1 LKEFFDIPF
10 SKPDIDNQE
19 IEAIT
24 EVLKSGW
31 PSQGKITEDFSNE
44 LSKYL
49 SANVSVVNNGSSAL
63 MSALI
68 ANDIKP
74 GDKIIVP
81 ALTYVA
87 TASIPKMLGVNLI
100 VADIDPFTLNM
111 NPEKVEELLK
121 KHDDV
126 KAIILVDV
134 GGLPSDIESF
144 TEISQRYKIKLIEDA
159 AQAFGSEYRNKKIGS
174 FEHTTIFSFQITK
187 QITTI
192 EGGCVTSND
201 DQIIKKINK
210 IKDYG
215 RSEHGRYIHDLIGTN
230 FRTTDIQ
237 SAMGIVQLQKV
248 EKHIARRIKISNE
261 YKRKI
266 TDFEFQKIP
275 KYVSRHSNLIFFAI
289 SQNKEIRDN
298 YIKNLIEKK
307 IDARPPWNPIHK
319 QPCFPDLENF
329 DCKIAEKIF
338 EKTLM
343 LPIYNSMTLLE
354 AQTVIDCVKEN
365 K

>member
-87 TASIPKMLGVNLI
+87 TASIPKMLGINLI

-201 DQIIKKINK
+201 DQIIKKI
-210 IKDYG
+210 
-215 RSEHGRYIHDLIGTN
+215 
-230 FRTTDIQ
+230 
-237 SAMGIVQLQKV
+237 KV
-248 EKHIARRIKISNE
+248 
-261 YKRKI
+261 RK
-266 TDFEFQKIP
+266 
-275 KYVSRHSNLIFFAI
+275 
-289 SQNKEIRDN
+289 
-298 YIKNLIEKK
+298 
-307 IDARPPWNPIHK
+307 
-319 QPCFPDLENF
+319 
-329 DCKIAEKIF
+329 
-338 EKTLM
+338 
-343 LPIYNSMTLLE
+343 
-354 AQTVIDCVKEN
+354 
-365 K
+365 